1 MVVAEYRTVG
11 TLIKVKW
18 ILRTP
23 RASSTLAPS
32 TTHGVTGS
40 NPVHTAKI
48 LFRSKKVDYLQIER
62 LTDGNRHLISMLSE
76 KNRDAYAFKKLL
88 K

>member
-11 TLIKVKW
+11 TLNKVKW

-23 RASSTLAPS
+23 RASSTLAPP

-40 NPVHTAKI
+40 SPVHTAKIQI

-76 KNRDAYAFKKLL
+76 KNRDANAF
-88 K
+88 

>member
-1 MVVAEYRTVG
+1 MVVAEYWTVG

-23 RASSTLAPS
+23 RASSTLAPP

-40 NPVHTAKI
+40 SPVRTAKNKS
-48 LFRSKKVDYLQIER
+48 FMFKR
-62 LTDGNRHLISMLSE
+62 LTVFQKERMTDGIFNKFVNRHLISNHP
-76 KNRDAYAFKKLL
+76 K
-88 K
+88 

>member
-40 NPVHTAKI
+40 RPVHTAKI
-48 LFRSKKVDYLQIER
+48 NPFP
-62 LTDGNRHLISMLSE
+62 
-76 KNRDAYAFKKLL
+76 FKKG
-88 K
+88 